1 MKRLLLGVALAV
13 ALPSVAF
20 AQDAPKNECCC
31 CCKDMKDKDCC
42 CDKKGG
48 DHAGHGDKH

>member
-1 MKRLLLGVALAV
+1 MKKLLLGAALAV

-20 AQDAPKNECCC
+20 AQDAPKKECC

-48 DHAGHGDKH
+48 DHAGHGDQH